1 MKYIKEIYNKKK
13 RIKLKVKKFT
23 KKNKILS
30 KNVNRAK
37 QENNRIR

>member
-1 MKYIKEIYNKKK
+1 MEIYNKKK
-13 RIKLKVKKFT
+13 KIKKFT

-37 QENNRIR
+37 QENNRFR

>member
-1 MKYIKEIYNKKK
+1 MEIYNKKK
-13 RIKLKVKKFT
+13 KIKLKVKKFT